1 MPAVFSCSASG
12 AIRDGRRSSRV
23 GAHVVAQLTRGCCAH
38 SGNTAADCS
47 QSCSGHRHQRQWPHC
62 ADRGSSARDRPGA
75 LAVTETHVQFTSIGS
90 KQPRCIPY
98 APPAQARRRHR
109 RNVTSYIHM
118 SSIRVSI
125 TCTRLPF
132 SAARDSAAVTGASKR
147 CRRKAAAGATALLS
161 TRYGARRGAVAR
173 ACDARCMRGR
183 VYTRCAVYMC
193 PCNMHASMFITYTH
207 LCTRHAHTRVQHSC
221 SSSLCLP
228 LLCDQHPG
236 RRCAAGAAGL
246 QHAWNGRVRAAAARV
261 AAHAVC

>member
-1 MPAVFSCSASG
+1 MC
-12 AIRDGRRSSRV
+12 RSNI
-23 GAHVVAQLTRGCCAH
+23 C
-38 SGNTAADCS
+38 TA
-47 QSCSGHRHQRQWPHC
+47 G
-62 ADRGSSARDRPGA
+62 RPGA

-132 SAARDSAAVTGASKR
+132 TAARDSAAVTGASKR

-236 RRCAAGAAGL
+236 RRCAPGAAGL

>member
-1 MPAVFSCSASG
+1 MCNSRPSA
-12 AIRDGRRSSRV
+12 ASSRD
-23 GAHVVAQLTRGCCAH
+23 ASRTPRPHKHAVA
-38 SGNTAADCS
+38 TAAMLHPIYTCHLS
-47 QSCSGHRHQRQWPHC
+47 V
-62 ADRGSSARDRPGA
+62 
-75 LAVTETHVQFTSIGS
+75 LAS
-90 KQPRCIPY
+90 R
-98 APPAQARRRHR
+98 
-109 RNVTSYIHM
+109 
-118 SSIRVSI
+118 
-125 TCTRLPF
+125 CTRLPF

-193 PCNMHASMFITYTH
+193 PCDMHASMLTTYTH